1 MRLSDATTTRW
12 RWNSRGR
19 SGKQTHK
26 NKGAKSRQLL
36 RYYRTQHGRHPQKL
50 IMNPA
55 YDLHSVDLYCSKKP
69 KTAGGKSLH
78 GGSED
83 EEEDP
88 PDVLEVW
95 QEGGSYSSRPPCT

>member
-1 MRLSDATTTRW
+1 MEQQREIGEANTQKQ
-12 RWNSRGR
+12 GR
-19 SGKQTHK
+19 QK
-26 NKGAKSRQLL
+26 ARQLL